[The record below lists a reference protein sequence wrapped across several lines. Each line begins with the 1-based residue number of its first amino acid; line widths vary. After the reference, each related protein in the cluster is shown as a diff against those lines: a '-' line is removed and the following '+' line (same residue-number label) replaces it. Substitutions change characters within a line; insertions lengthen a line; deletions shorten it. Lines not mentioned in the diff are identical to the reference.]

1 MKITPQAA
9 VANFIAT
16 FLLVALIITPIYFAK
31 NFSQVAGVKTESR
44 YLLISQTDK
53 FPNMT
58 FTQNSN
64 IYQLS
69 FTKQSQNQ
77 AYLSVFI
84 INNPTQS
91 PQKYTLK
98 TQSPETNLFFG
109 DDLNNLQNSAIAP
122 PGSSIPISIIT
133 KSTSQSDL
141 ISFTIN

>member
-1 MKITPQAA
+1 MKLNLQIAI
-9 VANFIAT
+9 ANFLAT
-16 FLLVALIITPIYFAK
+16 FLLVALIVSPIYFAK

-58 FTQNSN
+58 FTQSGQT
-64 IYQLS
+64 YQLS

-77 AYLSVFI
+77 AFLSVFI
-84 INNPTQS
+84 VNNPTQS

-98 TQSPETNLFFG
+98 TPSAQTAIFFG
-109 DDLNNLQNSAIAP
+109 DDVNNLQ
-122 PGSSIPISIIT
+122 SSVVVPAQSSVPISIFAKT
-133 KSTSQSDL
+133 DSLADL